1 MLGRDSEEAQEGR
14 PGVVGGT
21 LCTVRSVGLN
31 PEEGSGAQSELEQ
44 GRGTSR
50 LCHHPGPLGVSGQ
63 LGNEGLRGCRDGA
76 VHRQGHQP
84 QRRAVRL
91 GSPCGP
97 SSEGIREGVGAGNG
111 APTSR

>member
-1 MLGRDSEEAQEGR
+1 MWLVQSCWGAREGR

-21 LCTVRSVGLN
+21 LCTMRSMGLN

-50 LCHHPGPLGVSGQ
+50 LCHHPGLLGVSGQ
-63 LGNEGLRGCRDGA
+63 
-76 VHRQGHQP
+76 
-84 QRRAVRL
+84 L

-97 SSEGIREGVGAGNG
+97 SSEGIREGVGAGSG